1 MQRGGEVMTVT
12 IKDVAKK
19 ANVAP
24 STVSRVI
31 ADNPSISEKTK
42 RRVRKVM
49 SELGYHPN
57 LNARSLANQTTKT
70 IGLVM
75 PSSAN
80 KAFQNPFFPEVIRGI
95 SSFAHVEGYALY
107 MSTGETEEEIFNGVI
122 KMVQGR
128 QIGGII
134 LLYSREN
141 DRIIQ
146 YLNEKN
152 FPFVLIGKPY
162 DKKDKITYV
171 DNDNYTAARE
181 VAEYF
186 ISLGH
191 KRIAFIGGGSD
202 LLVTKDR
209 LAGMSD
215 ALKLADIQLPSEY
228 IFHLDFSRESGQQA
242 VEELMG
248 LKEPPTAIMAT
259 DDLIGLGVLSALTAK
274 GISVPK
280 DVSLVSFNNVLL
292 SEIASPPL
300 TTVDVNIYQLGYEGA
315 KALVDK
321 VEHSESSSKCIVIP
335 HKLLKRQT
343 CEGCEKS

>member
-1 MQRGGEVMTVT
+1 MTVT
-12 IKDVAKK
+12 IKDVAKQ

-57 LNARSLANQTTKT
+57 LNARNLANQTTKT
-70 IGLVM
+70 LGLVM
-75 PSSAN
+75 PSSAS

-107 MSTGETEEEIFNGVI
+107 MSTGETEEEIFNGVV

-146 YLNEKN
+146 YLHEQN

-162 DKKDKITYV
+162 DRKDEITYV

-181 VAEYF
+181 VAEYL

-191 KRIAFIGGGSD
+191 KQIAFIGGGSD
-202 LLVTKDR
+202 LLVTRDR

-215 ALKLADIQLPSEY
+215 ALKLADIVLPKEY
-228 IFHLDFSRESGQQA
+228 ILHFDFSRESGQQA
-242 VEELMG
+242 V
-248 LKEPPTAIMAT
+248 
-259 DDLIGLGVLSALTAK
+259 DDLIGLGVLSALSKK
-274 GISVPK
+274 GFVVPK
-280 DVSLVSFNNVLL
+280 DVSIVSFNNALL

-300 TTVDVNIYQLGYEGA
+300 STVDVNIYQLGYEAA

-321 VEHSESSSKCIVIP
+321 VENAESTAKCIIIP

-343 CEGCEKS
+343 CDHYAEKS

>member
-1 MQRGGEVMTVT
+1 MTVT

-49 SELGYHPN
+49 AELGYHPN

-75 PSSAN
+75 PSSAS

-95 SSFAHVEGYALY
+95 SSFAHGEEYSLY
-107 MSTGETEEEIFNGVI
+107 MSTGETEEEIFNGVV

-134 LLYSREN
+134 LLYSRMN
-141 DRIIQ
+141 DPIIE
-146 YLNEKN
+146 YLRKQD

-162 DKKDKITYV
+162 ERKEEITYI
-171 DNDNYTAARE
+171 DNNNYAASRE
-181 VAEYF
+181 VTEYL

-191 KRIAFIGGGSD
+191 KRIAFIGGDSD

-209 LAGMSD
+209 LAGMKD
-215 ALKLADIQLPSEY
+215 ALKLADISLPAEY
-228 IFHLDFSRESGQQA
+228 ILNLGFLRESGQMA
-242 VEELMG
+242 VEKLMA
-248 LKEPPTAIMAT
+248 LDAKPTAVIAT
-259 DDLIGLGVLSALTAK
+259 DDLIGLGVLSALSEK

-280 DVSLVSFNNVLL
+280 DVSIVSFNNVLL
-292 SEIASPPL
+292 SEIANPPL
-300 TTVDVNIYQLGYEGA
+300 TTVDVNIYQLGHEAA
-315 KALVDK
+315 KYLVDK
-321 VEHSESSSKCIVIP
+321 VERDEDASKCIIIP
-335 HKLLKRQT
+335 HKLVKRQT
-343 CEGCEKS
+343 CNEVSK

>member
-1 MQRGGEVMTVT
+1 MTVT

-57 LNARSLANQTTKT
+57 LNARNLANQTTKT
-70 IGLVM
+70 LGLVM
-75 PSSAN
+75 PSSAS

-107 MSTGETEEEIFNGVI
+107 MSTGETEDEIFNGVV

-146 YLNEKN
+146 YLHDQN

-162 DKKDKITYV
+162 DRKDEITYV

-181 VAEYF
+181 VAEYL

-191 KRIAFIGGGSD
+191 KQVAFIGGGSD
-202 LLVTKDR
+202 LLVTRDR

-215 ALKLADIQLPSEY
+215 ALKLADI
-228 IFHLDFSRESGQQA
+228 
-242 VEELMG
+242 
-248 LKEPPTAIMAT
+248 
-259 DDLIGLGVLSALTAK
+259 VL
-274 GISVPK
+274 PK
-280 DVSLVSFNNVLL
+280 DVSIVSFNNALL

-300 TTVDVNIYQLGYEGA
+300 STVDVNIYQLGYEAA

-321 VEHSESSSKCIVIP
+321 VENAESTAKCIIIP

-343 CEGCEKS
+343 CDHYA

>member
-1 MQRGGEVMTVT
+1 MTVT

-49 SELGYHPN
+49 AELGYHPN

-75 PSSAN
+75 PSSAS

-95 SSFAHVEGYALY
+95 SSFAHGEEYSLY
-107 MSTGETEEEIFNGVI
+107 MSTGETEEEIFNGVV

-134 LLYSREN
+134 LLYSRMN
-141 DRIIQ
+141 DRILE
-146 YLNEKN
+146 YLHEQN

-162 DKKDKITYV
+162 ERKEDITYI
-171 DNDNYTAARE
+171 DNDNYAAARE
-181 VAEYF
+181 VTEYL

-191 KRIAFIGGGSD
+191 DRIAFIGGDSD

-209 LAGMSD
+209 LAGMTD
-215 ALKLADIQLPSEY
+215 ALKLADISLPSEY
-228 IFHLDFSRESGQQA
+228 ILNLGFLRESGQEA
-242 VEELMG
+242 VEKLMTLG
-248 LKEPPTAIMAT
+248 AQPTAIIAT
-259 DDLIGLGVLSALTAK
+259 DDLIGLGVLSALSEK

-280 DVSLVSFNNVLL
+280 DISIVSFNNVLL
-292 SEIASPPL
+292 SEIANPPL
-300 TTVDVNIYQLGYEGA
+300 TTIDVNIYQLGYEA
-315 KALVDK
+315 ARYLVDK
-321 VEHSESSSKCIVIP
+321 VEHCEVSPKCIIIP
-335 HKLLKRQT
+335 HKLVKRQT
-343 CEGCEKS
+343 CSENKKN

>member
-1 MQRGGEVMTVT
+1 MKVYDFSYDLQRVQDKIYEKWQRSERRGFFMTVT

-57 LNARSLANQTTKT
+57 LNARNLANQTTKT
-70 IGLVM
+70 LGLVM
-75 PSSAN
+75 PSSAS

-107 MSTGETEEEIFNGVI
+107 MSTGETEDEIFNGVV

-146 YLNEKN
+146 YLHDQN

-162 DKKDKITYV
+162 DRKDEITYV

-181 VAEYF
+181 VAEYL

-191 KRIAFIGGGSD
+191 KQVAFIGGGSD
-202 LLVTKDR
+202 LLVTRDR

-215 ALKLADIQLPSEY
+215 ALKLADI
-228 IFHLDFSRESGQQA
+228 
-242 VEELMG
+242 
-248 LKEPPTAIMAT
+248 
-259 DDLIGLGVLSALTAK
+259 VL
-274 GISVPK
+274 PK
-280 DVSLVSFNNVLL
+280 DVSIVSFNNALL

-300 TTVDVNIYQLGYEGA
+300 STVDVNIYQLGYEAA

-321 VEHSESSSKCIVIP
+321 VENAESTAKCIIIP

-343 CEGCEKS
+343 CDHYA

>member
-1 MQRGGEVMTVT
+1 MTVT

-57 LNARSLANQTTKT
+57 LNARNLANQTTKT
-70 IGLVM
+70 LGLVM
-75 PSSAN
+75 PSSAS

-107 MSTGETEEEIFNGVI
+107 MSTGETEDEIFNGVV

-146 YLNEKN
+146 YLHDQN

-162 DKKDKITYV
+162 DRKDEITYV

-181 VAEYF
+181 VAEYL

-191 KRIAFIGGGSD
+191 KQIAFIGGGSD
-202 LLVTKDR
+202 LLVTRDR

-215 ALKLADIQLPSEY
+215 ALKLADILLPKEY
-228 IFHLDFSRESGQQA
+228 ILHFDFSRESGQQA

-248 LKEPPTAIMAT
+248 LKQPPTAIMAT
-259 DDLIGLGVLSALTAK
+259 DDLIGLGVLSALSKK
-274 GISVPK
+274 GFVVPK
-280 DVSLVSFNNVLL
+280 DVSIVSFNNALL

-300 TTVDVNIYQLGYEGA
+300 STVDVNIYQLGYEAA

-321 VEHSESSSKCIVIP
+321 VEHSESTSKCIIIP

-343 CEGCEKS
+343 CDHYAKKS